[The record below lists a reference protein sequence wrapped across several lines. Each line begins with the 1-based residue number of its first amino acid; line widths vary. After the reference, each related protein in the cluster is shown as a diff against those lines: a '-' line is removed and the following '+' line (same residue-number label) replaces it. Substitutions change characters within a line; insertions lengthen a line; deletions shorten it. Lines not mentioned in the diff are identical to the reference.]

1 MKKTISRLICLVMLL
16 TLCGCTYFQDVG
28 FQGSMDIPEDGIISA
43 ELIGNLKDHGAVAVF
58 AGESNGYHYEWTL
71 FGSDIS
77 AVQPL
82 NLKAEIRSAGDLCF
96 TVHLF
101 STADTVVSAVLS
113 VRQKT
118 VWNAQNATVYRD
130 GSVCASATITGT
142 DTSVIN
148 FTVSDLQGTYTVK
161 AGAQNT
167 DGEPESAVAQTTTDR
182 TYSDDKAT
190 GRDKYQTDPVPEGK
204 PMPAEPEDQSVNESK
219 QLTCT
224 FSIECTTILN
234 NLSRLG
240 PEKLEVLPKNGIIL
254 QKQTVI
260 FCEGESVYDVS
271 QRVCR
276 ENGIHMEASF
286 TPLYNSAYVEGIH
299 NLYEFDCGNLSGW
312 MYRVNGWYPNYGCS
326 RYALAEGDTVEWRY
340 TCDLG
345 KDVGRDRL
353 SSEADR

>member
-1 MKKTISRLICLVMLL
+1 MKKMISRLLCLLLLL
-16 TLCGCTYFQDVG
+16 TLCGCTPFQTVDL
-28 FQGSMDIPEDGIISA
+28 QGSTDIPEDGIISA
-43 ELIGNLKDHGAVAVF
+43 ELLDDLKANNAVAVF
-58 AGESNGYHYEWTL
+58 AGESTGYHYEWTL

-77 AVQPL
+77 TVQPL
-82 NLKAEIRSAGDLCF
+82 NLKAEIRPEGELSF
-96 TVHLF
+96 TVRLF
-101 STADTVVSAVLS
+101 NTADTVSSAVLS

-118 VWNAQNATVYRD
+118 VWNAQNATVYRE
-130 GSVCASATITGT
+130 GTVCASATITGT
-142 DTSVIN
+142 DVSVIN
-148 FTVSDLQGTYTVK
+148 FSVSDLQGVYTVK

-167 DGEPESAVAQTTTDR
+167 DGEPESAADRTTTDR
-182 TYSDDKAT
+182 PYSDGKTT

-204 PMPAEPEDQSVNESK
+204 PMPAEPEDRSVNEDMP
-219 QLTCT
+219 LTCT

-234 NLSRLG
+234 NLSQLKS
-240 PEKLEVLPKNGIIL
+240 EKLEVLPKNGIIL
-254 QKQTVI
+254 PKQTVT
-260 FCEGESVYDVS
+260 FFEGESVYDVL

-299 NLYEFDCGNLSGW
+299 NLYEFDCGSLSGW

-326 RYALAEGDTVEWRY
+326 RYALADGDTVEWRY

-345 KDVGRDRL
+345 KDVGRDWL